1 MCRLVS
7 ERAFEDAIEAALL
20 RGGPDELAAGATE
33 VRERPEP
40 FGYDGMQPGGY
51 HRRRSGDYDRELCLL
66 PNDVVDFVLAT
77 QPKEWGRLAQHH
89 GVQVK
94 ERFLRRLDSEIKRR
108 GALDV
113 LRRGVKDMGCAFE
126 LAWFRPAS
134 GLNEETRRLHA
145 ANYLRGGAAG
155 SVQYRQ
161 REQPGSGAV
170 SERPT
175 DLHRRVEES
184 ANGR

>member
-20 RGGPDELAAGATE
+20 RGGPDEVAAGASE
-33 VRERPEP
+33 VREPRAL
-40 FGYDGMQPGGY
+40 FGYDGLQPGGY
-51 HRRRSGDYDRELCLL
+51 HRRRSEDYDRELCLL

-89 GVQVK
+89 GAQVK
-94 ERFLRRLDSEIKRR
+94 ERFLRRLATEVERR

-134 GLNEETRRLHA
+134 RLNEETRRLYA
-145 ANYLRGGAAG
+145 ANFFAVA
-155 SVQYRQ
+155 RQ
-161 REQPGSGAV
+161 VRYSTGNENSL
-170 SERPT
+170 
-175 DLHRRVEES
+175 DLVDCQS
-184 ANGR
+184 LTFG